1 MEKYCEYRVA
11 KRELGEKIVPGKSAR
26 WWEREVQWDKIKSR
40 RKLYKSM
47 LDVSVDA
54 QDDYCKLQNEVKG
67 DRYME

>member
-1 MEKYCEYRVA
+1 M
-11 KRELGEKIVPGKSAR
+11 GG
-26 WWEREVQWDKIKSR
+26 EVQWDKIKSR